1 MSYKSL
7 DFFLPESMKI
17 WKSDIFTLSSKSD
30 YISLSRIDQEDLL
43 PDNVTIFYTT
53 QRLLENFK
61 NVHNTASYVSANNH
75 SVYPLFILTSRIY

>member
-7 DFFLPESMKI
+7 DVFLPDSMKI
-17 WKSDIFTLSSKSD
+17 RKSDILTLSSKSD

-43 PDNVTIFYTT
+43 PDNVTIFDTT

-61 NVHNTASYVSANNH
+61 NVHNTARYVSANNH
-75 SVYPLFILTSRIY
+75 YIYSLFILSSRIY